1 MMAAFKTKCN
11 YLVVSPVSLF
21 TDSIFVW
28 RHLLRKLISDRL
40 SNHNVMFNGLEQIQM
55 GFRKIQANIEVTK
68 VFISQ

>member
-1 MMAAFKTKCN
+1 MMAAFETKCN